1 MRVALLLRT
10 FVLFCVRAMLRCYG
24 VLSCFG
30 CFVTDIHGIG
40 PTCLL
45 LLFCEYLCVRACL
58 EREEEQRARAMS
70 RRVGQLPNGSVGR

>member
-10 FVLFCVRAMLRCYG
+10 FVLFCVRAMLRCCG

-45 LLFCEYLCVRACL
+45 LLFCEYLCPGVFR
-58 EREEEQRARAMS
+58 ERRGTEGEGDVATGGAATRW
-70 RRVGQLPNGSVGR
+70 VGR